1 MKKILLSFIVLINLG
16 TLNVQKGH
24 VQELDSAPIIS
35 ENGGHPIFP
44 PLSTENGGHPI
55 FPPLNIEY

>member
-24 VQELDSAPIIS
+24 AQELDSAPIIS

-44 PLSTENGGHPI
+44 PL
-55 FPPLNIEY
+55 NIEY